1 MVRNSTLFYLTL
13 KNIKSLKLIFIVIYA
28 VLQRRTTNMKID
40 FSKNTLIITLYNPEN
55 VSLIWNTIEEMEKKL
70 CKKLDVDEDDFEEF
84 NEIHIDVDDYYEY
97 LAYRRLILDYT
108 PIY

>member
-1 MVRNSTLFYLTL
+1 
-13 KNIKSLKLIFIVIYA
+13 
-28 VLQRRTTNMKID
+28 MKID
-40 FSKNTLIITLYNPEN
+40 FSQNTLIITLYNPDDI
-55 VSLIWNTIEEMEKKL
+55 SHIWNTIDEMERQL

-97 LAYRRLILDYT
+97 LAYRRMILDYT

>member
-1 MVRNSTLFYLTL
+1 
-13 KNIKSLKLIFIVIYA
+13 
-28 VLQRRTTNMKID
+28 MKID
-40 FSKNTLIITLYNPEN
+40 FNKNTLIITLYNPDN
-55 VSLIWNTIEEMEKKL
+55 ISLIWNTIDEMEKML

-97 LAYRRLILDYT
+97 LAYRRMILDYT

>member
-1 MVRNSTLFYLTL
+1 
-13 KNIKSLKLIFIVIYA
+13 
-28 VLQRRTTNMKID
+28 MKID
-40 FSKNTLIITLYNPEN
+40 FSKNTLIITLYDAEN

-70 CKKLDVDEDDFEEF
+70 CKKLDVCDDYFEEF

>member
-1 MVRNSTLFYLTL
+1 
-13 KNIKSLKLIFIVIYA
+13 
-28 VLQRRTTNMKID
+28 MKID

-55 VSLIWNTIEEMEKKL
+55 VSLIWNTIEEMEKNL
-70 CKKLDVDEDDFEEF
+70 CKKLDVDDDDFDEF

>member
-1 MVRNSTLFYLTL
+1 
-13 KNIKSLKLIFIVIYA
+13 
-28 VLQRRTTNMKID
+28 MKID
-40 FSKNTLIITLYNPEN
+40 FNKNTLIITLYEKEN
-55 VSLIWNTIEEMEKKL
+55 ISLIWNTIDEMERTL
-70 CKKLDVDEDDFEEF
+70 CKKLNVDEDDFEEF